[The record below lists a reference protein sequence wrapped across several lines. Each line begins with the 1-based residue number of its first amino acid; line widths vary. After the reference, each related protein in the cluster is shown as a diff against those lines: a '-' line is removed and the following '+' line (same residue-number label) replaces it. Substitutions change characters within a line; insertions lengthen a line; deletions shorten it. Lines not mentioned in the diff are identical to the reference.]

1 MGGIQDLVSH
11 GSVLEGDETK
21 APIRIWDVD
30 VSKFSKLSKVFLQL
44 FPSDFRTKRETTDK
58 QLARKI
64 GGALCVVW
72 ECVVWGCAVCEDEK
86 WGKYM

>member
-30 VSKFSKLSKVFLQL
+30 VSKFSKLSEVFLQL
-44 FPSDFRTKRETTDK
+44 FPSDFRTKRETADK

-72 ECVVWGCAVCEDEK
+72 EGVVWEGVAWEGGV
-86 WGKYM
+86 

>member
-1 MGGIQDLVSH
+1 MRGIQDLMSH

-21 APIRIWDVD
+21 APIWIWDVD
-30 VSKFSKLSKVFLQL
+30 ISKFSKLSEVFLQL

-64 GGALCVVW
+64 GGALYVRVW
-72 ECVVWGCAVCEDEK
+72 CGSVWVCGVE
-86 WGKYM
+86 GV

>member
-11 GSVLEGDETK
+11 GSILEGDETK
-21 APIRIWDVD
+21 PPIRIWNVD
-30 VSKFSKLSKVFLQL
+30 ISKFSKLSEVFLQL

-64 GGALCVVW
+64 GGALYVRVW
-72 ECVVWGCAVCEDEK
+72 CGSVWVCGVE
-86 WGKYM
+86 GV